1 MGRYLESSLM
11 KCIFASRD
19 NAWSNNLF
27 KSLVSDTDVTWLRVT
42 NSLNLE
48 EVIDINPDWI
58 FFFHWS
64 NIVSKDVWQRFQCVT
79 IHTSNLPDGRGGS
92 PIQNQIIKG
101 VKSSRVNALQMSRK
115 VDSGPVYCSLPVTL
129 QGSLTDIW
137 MIISEQA
144 KHLIQKCINEN
155 PTPTPQ
161 DLSTTTITKRRKTSE
176 IPFSDLQNLFK
187 LYDYIRMLDAEDYP
201 KSKFSIGN
209 FLIEFSRASLNDDE
223 ILCDAKIRRI
233 K

>member
-1 MGRYLESSLM
+1 
-11 KCIFASRD
+11 
-19 NAWSNNLF
+19 
-27 KSLVSDTDVTWLRVT
+27 
-42 NSLNLE
+42 
-48 EVIDINPDWI
+48 
-58 FFFHWS
+58 
-64 NIVSKDVWQRFQCVT
+64 
-79 IHTSNLPDGRGGS
+79 
-92 PIQNQIIKG
+92 
-101 VKSSRVNALQMSRK
+101 
-115 VDSGPVYCSLPVTL
+115 
-129 QGSLTDIW
+129 